1 MKLFGFIVQD
11 VSQKKEFNEKISV
24 KVNKGEKKNK
34 IKICVLRSFSLF
46 FFMVEFWAGG
56 GGGAEGNLRGGG
68 VIRQN
73 RHEQEGGS
81 RGDAKHDP
89 DGVPSKE
96 WIKVTF
102 YFFHITYQI

>member
-1 MKLFGFIVQD
+1 MQD

-46 FFMVEFWAGG
+46 FLWWSFGRAGG
-56 GGGAEGNLRGGG
+56 GVTKCNLRGGRL
-68 VIRQN
+68 ISHN
-73 RHEQEGGS
+73 RHEQEGRS

>member
-1 MKLFGFIVQD
+1 MQD

-56 GGGAEGNLRGGG
+56 GGVAKCNLRGGRL
-68 VIRQN
+68 IRHN
-73 RHEQEGGS
+73 RHEQEGRS

>member
-1 MKLFGFIVQD
+1 MQD

-24 KVNKGEKKNK
+24 KLNKGEKKNK

-46 FFMVEFWAGG
+46 FMMEFFFWGG
-56 GGGAEGNLRGGG
+56 GGVTKCNLRGGRL
-68 VIRQN
+68 IRHN
-73 RHEQEGGS
+73 GHEQEGRS
-81 RGDAKHDP
+81 RGDAKHEP
-89 DGVPSKE
+89 DGVLSKE

>member
-1 MKLFGFIVQD
+1 MFYV
-11 VSQKKEFNEKISV
+11 VSV
-24 KVNKGEKKNK
+24 Y
-34 IKICVLRSFSLF
+34 F
-46 FFMVEFWAGG
+46 FYDGVFFLGG
-56 GGGAEGNLRGGG
+56 GGVTKGNLRGGRL
-68 VIRQN
+68 IRHN
-73 RHEQEGGS
+73 GHEQEGRS

>member
-1 MKLFGFIVQD
+1 MQD

-24 KVNKGEKKNK
+24 KVKEKKKNK
-34 IKICVLRSFSLF
+34 IKICVLRRFSLF

-56 GGGAEGNLRGGG
+56 GGVTKCNLRGGG
-68 VIRQN
+68 LIRHN
-73 RHEQEGGS
+73 RHEQEGRS

-102 YFFHITYQI
+102 YFFHITHQI